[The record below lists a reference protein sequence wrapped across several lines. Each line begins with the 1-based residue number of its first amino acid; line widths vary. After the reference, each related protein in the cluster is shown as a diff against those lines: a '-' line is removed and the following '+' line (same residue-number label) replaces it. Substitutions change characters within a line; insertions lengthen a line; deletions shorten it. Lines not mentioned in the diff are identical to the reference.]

1 MIEYK
6 VLSRKYR
13 PKKLKEVIGQ
23 DFTVRTLTNAFAE
36 EKLAHAFLF
45 TGIRGVGKTTI
56 ARIIAMGLN
65 CETENKP
72 TANPCGICSNC
83 KAILQDRYEDVLEID
98 AASNTGVDDVR
109 EIISLLKYRP
119 SKGGY
124 KVFIIDEVH
133 MLSNSAFNALL
144 KTIEEPP
151 SFVKFIFCTTEMQKI
166 PITIVSRCQ
175 KYNLNRVTLTAL
187 CNYLEE
193 LAELEKLNISKEA
206 IAVIA
211 RNSEGS
217 IRDSLTILDQCI
229 LSFNNE
235 NIDIESVNQTLGLT
249 SQSFLLDLYINIVNG
264 NIINANKVLHNI
276 YTNGAAPK
284 QIIDD
289 LLNVTYSLIS
299 SLAANTNIEIYEKN
313 KFQTI
318 IDKCDIP
325 FLNQVWHMLLKG
337 KDEVNKVSHQ
347 MEALEILII
356 RITYSSQLPSLETVV
371 KKIKEDN
378 NDKLNLDVKDD
389 NIGNDIKKILDAFP
403 EGKVLKNQ

>member
-23 DFTVRTLTNAFAE
+23 DFTVQTLTNAFAK

-72 TANPCGICSNC
+72 IANPCGICSNC

-109 EIISLLKYRP
+109 EIISSLKYRP
-119 SKGGY
+119 SKGSY

-193 LAELEKLNISKEA
+193 IAELEKLDISKEA

-235 NIDIESVNQTLGLT
+235 NIDVENVNQTMGLT
-249 SQSFLLDLYINIVNG
+249 SQSFLLNLYTNMINGDIF
-264 NIINANKVLHNI
+264 NANKVLHNI
-276 YTNGAAPK
+276 YKNGAAPK

-289 LLNVTYSLIS
+289 LLNLTYSLIS
-299 SLAANTNIEIYEKN
+299 SIAAKTNIEIYEKD
-313 KFQTI
+313 KFQII

-325 FLNQVWHMLLKG
+325 FLNQIWHMLLKG
-337 KDEVNKVSHQ
+337 KDEINKVSHQ

-356 RITYSSQLPSLETVV
+356 RIAYSSQLPSLETVV

-378 NDKLNLDVKDD
+378 NDELNLDVKDN

-403 EGKVLKNQ
+403 EGEVLKN

>member
-23 DFTVRTLTNAFAE
+23 DFTVRTLTNAFAK

-109 EIISLLKYRP
+109 EIISSLKYRP
-119 SKGGY
+119 SKGSY

-193 LAELEKLNISKEA
+193 IVELEKLDISKEA
-206 IAVIA
+206 ISVIA

-235 NIDIESVNQTLGLT
+235 NIDVESVNQTMGLT

-264 NIINANKVLHNI
+264 DIINANKVLHNI
-276 YTNGAAPK
+276 YKNGAAPK

-299 SLAANTNIEIYEKN
+299 SLAANTNIEIYEKD

-325 FLNQVWHMLLKG
+325 FLNQVWHMLLRG

-356 RITYSSQLPSLETVV
+356 RIAYSSQLPSLETVV

-378 NDKLNLDVKDD
+378 NDELNLDVKDN

-403 EGKVLKNQ
+403 EGKVLKN

>member
-13 PKKLKEVIGQ
+13 PKKLEEVIGQ
-23 DFTVRTLTNAFAE
+23 DFTVQTLTNAFAK

-72 TANPCGICSNC
+72 IANPCGICSNC

-109 EIISLLKYRP
+109 EIISSLKYRP
-119 SKGGY
+119 SKGSY

-193 LAELEKLNISKEA
+193 IAELEKLDISKEA

-235 NIDIESVNQTLGLT
+235 NIDVENVNQTMGLT
-249 SQSFLLDLYINIVNG
+249 SQSFLLNLYTNMINGDIF
-264 NIINANKVLHNI
+264 NANKVLHNI
-276 YTNGAAPK
+276 YKNGAAPK

-289 LLNVTYSLIS
+289 LLNLTYSLIS
-299 SLAANTNIEIYEKN
+299 SIAAKTNIEIYEKD
-313 KFQTI
+313 KFQII

-325 FLNQVWHMLLKG
+325 FLNQIWHMLLKG
-337 KDEVNKVSHQ
+337 KDEINKVSHQ

-356 RITYSSQLPSLETVV
+356 RIAYSSQLPSLETVV

-378 NDKLNLDVKDD
+378 NDELNLNVKG
-389 NIGNDIKKILDAFP
+389 NSIGNDIKKILDAFP
-403 EGKVLKNQ
+403 EGEVLKN

>member
-23 DFTVRTLTNAFAE
+23 DFTVRTLANAFAN

-65 CETENKP
+65 CEAENKP

-109 EIISLLKYRP
+109 EIISSLKYRP
-119 SKGGY
+119 SKGSY

-175 KYNLNRVTLTAL
+175 KYNLNRVTLTGL

-193 LAELEKLNISKEA
+193 IAELEKLDISKEA

-235 NIDIESVNQTLGLT
+235 NIDVESVNQTMGLT

-264 NIINANKVLHNI
+264 DIINANKVLHNI
-276 YTNGAAPK
+276 YKSGAAPK

-299 SLAANTNIEIYEKN
+299 SIAANTNIEIYEKN

-325 FLNQVWHMLLKG
+325 FLNQVWHMLLRG

-356 RITYSSQLPSLETVV
+356 RIAYSSQLPSLETVV

-378 NDKLNLDVKDD
+378 NDELDLDVKDN

-403 EGKVLKNQ
+403 EGKVLKN

>member
-23 DFTVRTLTNAFAE
+23 DFTVQTLTNAFAM

-65 CETENKP
+65 CETEHKP

-83 KAILQDRYEDVLEID
+83 KEILQDRYEDVLEID

-109 EIISLLKYRP
+109 EIISSLKYRP
-119 SKGGY
+119 SKGSY

-151 SFVKFIFCTTEMQKI
+151 SFVKFIFCTTEIQKI

-175 KYNLNRVTLTAL
+175 KYHLNRVTLKEL
-187 CNYLEE
+187 RSYLEKIV
-193 LAELEKLNISKEA
+193 ELEKINISKDA
-206 IAVIA
+206 LTIIA

-217 IRDSLTILDQCI
+217 IRDSLTILDQCV

-235 NIDIESVNQTLGLT
+235 KVDVESVNQTIGLT
-249 SQSFLLDLYINIVNG
+249 SQSFLLDLYLNIVKG
-264 NIINANKVLHNI
+264 DIIEATSVLHNI
-276 YTNGAAPK
+276 LKKGAAPK

-289 LLNVTYSLIS
+289 LLNITFSLIS
-299 SLAANTNIEIYEKN
+299 TLAANSNVEIYEKD
-313 KFQTI
+313 KFQII
-318 IDKCDIP
+318 IDKCNIP
-325 FLNQVWHMLLKG
+325 FLNQVWQMLLKG
-337 KDEVNKVSHQ
+337 NEEINKISHQ
-347 MEALEILII
+347 MEALEVLII
-356 RITYSSQLPSLETVV
+356 RMAYSSKLPNLETVV

-378 NDKLNLDVKDD
+378 NIELNLNIED
-389 NIGNDIKKILDAFP
+389 NDIGNDIQKILEAFP
-403 EGKVLKNQ
+403 EGKIVKN

>member
-325 FLNQVWHMLLKG
+325 FLNQVWHMLLRG

>member
-1 MIEYK
+1 MIEFK

-13 PKKLKEVIGQ
+13 PKKLKDVIGQ
-23 DFTVRTLTNAFAE
+23 DFTVRTLTNAFVE

-109 EIISLLKYRP
+109 EIISSLKYRP
-119 SKGGY
+119 SKGSY

-151 SFVKFIFCTTEMQKI
+151 SFVKFVFCTTEIQKI

-175 KYNLNRVTLTAL
+175 KYNLNRVTLTEL
-187 CNYLEE
+187 CDYLEE
-193 LAELEKLNISKEA
+193 IAELEKLDISKDA

-229 LSFNNE
+229 LSFNNQ
-235 NIDIESVNQTLGLT
+235 NIDVESVNQTMGLT
-249 SQSFLLDLYINIVNG
+249 SQSFLLDLYINVVNG
-264 NIINANKVLHNI
+264 DIINANKVLRNI
-276 YTNGAAPK
+276 YKSGAAPE

-299 SLAANTNIEIYEKN
+299 SLAAKTNIEIYEKD

-318 IDKCDIP
+318 IDKCNVP
-325 FLNQVWHMLLKG
+325 FLNQVWQMLLRG

-356 RITYSSQLPSLETVV
+356 RIAYSSQLPSLEAVV
-371 KKIKEDN
+371 KKIKEDD
-378 NDKLNLDVKDD
+378 NDVLNLDVKDN

-403 EGKVLKNQ
+403 EGKVLKN

>member
-23 DFTVRTLTNAFAE
+23 DFTVQTLTNAFAM

-65 CETENKP
+65 CETEHKP

-83 KAILQDRYEDVLEID
+83 KEILQDRYEDVLEID

-109 EIISLLKYRP
+109 EIISSLKYRP
-119 SKGGY
+119 SKGSY

-151 SFVKFIFCTTEMQKI
+151 SFVKFIFCTTEIQKI

-175 KYNLNRVTLTAL
+175 KYHLNRATLKEL
-187 CNYLEE
+187 RSYLEKIV
-193 LAELEKLNISKEA
+193 ELEKINISKDA
-206 IAVIA
+206 LTIIA

-217 IRDSLTILDQCI
+217 IRDSLTILDQCV

-235 NIDIESVNQTLGLT
+235 KVDVESVNQTIGLT
-249 SQSFLLDLYINIVNG
+249 SQSFLLDLYLNIVKG
-264 NIINANKVLHNI
+264 DIIEATSVLHNI
-276 YTNGAAPK
+276 LKKGAAPK

-289 LLNVTYSLIS
+289 LLNITFSLIS
-299 SLAANTNIEIYEKN
+299 TLAANSNVEIYEKD
-313 KFQTI
+313 KFQII
-318 IDKCDIP
+318 IDKCNIP
-325 FLNQVWHMLLKG
+325 FLNQVWQMLLKG
-337 KDEVNKVSHQ
+337 NEEINKISHQ
-347 MEALEILII
+347 MEALEVLII
-356 RITYSSQLPSLETVV
+356 RMAYSSKLPNLETVV

-378 NDKLNLDVKDD
+378 NIELNLNIED
-389 NIGNDIKKILDAFP
+389 NDIGNDIQKILEAFP
-403 EGKVLKNQ
+403 EGKIVKN

>member
-1 MIEYK
+1 MVEYK

-23 DFTVRTLTNAFAE
+23 DFTVQTLTNAFAM

-65 CETENKP
+65 CEAAHKP

-83 KAILQDRYEDVLEID
+83 KEILQDRYEDVLEID

-109 EIISLLKYRP
+109 EIISSLKYRP
-119 SKGGY
+119 SKGSY

-151 SFVKFIFCTTEMQKI
+151 SFVKFIFCTTEIQKI

-175 KYNLNRVTLTAL
+175 KYHLNRATLKEL
-187 CNYLEE
+187 RSYLEKIV
-193 LAELEKLNISKEA
+193 ELEKINISKDA
-206 IAVIA
+206 LTIIA

-217 IRDSLTILDQCI
+217 IRDSLTILDQCV

-235 NIDIESVNQTLGLT
+235 KVDVESVNQTIGLT
-249 SQSFLLDLYINIVNG
+249 SQSFLLDLYINIVKG
-264 NIINANKVLHNI
+264 DIIEATSVLHNI
-276 YTNGAAPK
+276 LKKGAAPK

-289 LLNVTYSLIS
+289 LLNITFSLIS
-299 SLAANTNIEIYEKN
+299 TLAANSNVEIYEKD
-313 KFQTI
+313 KFQII
-318 IDKCDIP
+318 IDKCNIP
-325 FLNQVWHMLLKG
+325 FLNQVWQMLLKG
-337 KDEVNKVSHQ
+337 NEEINKISHQ
-347 MEALEILII
+347 MEALEVLII
-356 RITYSSQLPSLETVV
+356 RMAYSSKLPNLETVV

-378 NDKLNLDVKDD
+378 NIELNLNIED
-389 NIGNDIKKILDAFP
+389 NDIGNDIQKILEAFP
-403 EGKVLKNQ
+403 EGKIVKN